1 MSGNKAINYD
11 MRDGEEFDNRYI
23 STATDKRSFSEN
35 NNSRNLMSNS
45 GQGT

>member
-11 MRDGEEFDNRYI
+11 MRDGEFDFRYI